1 MIFSLAKSD
10 EAYYINLT
18 TNYENLYH
26 SQNIVLD
33 MQVSTLA
40 EKILKSSKSIRY
52 VTIASLNGK
61 LLFSAHRKTVKTT
74 LSKSESKQSLI
85 MAARA
90 WKLRRSLAQKIGR
103 CKYVVAEY
111 DRVKRITLP
120 AGKNHIIYI
129 TTDPKANH
137 SGIISRVRKFR

>member
-1 MIFSLAKSD
+1 
-10 EAYYINLT
+10 
-18 TNYENLYH
+18 
-26 SQNIVLD
+26 

-40 EKILKSSKSIRY
+40 EKIIKMSPSIRY
-52 VTIASLNGK
+52 VSIASLNGK
-61 LLFSAHRKTVKTT
+61 LLFSAHRRTVKTT
-74 LSKSESKQSLI
+74 LSKSESRQSLQ

-90 WKLRRSLAQKIGR
+90 WKTRKSLAKKIGR

-120 AGKNHIIYI
+120 AGKSHLLYI

-137 SGIISRVRKFR
+137 NRIIQRVRKFR

>member
-1 MIFSLAKSD
+1 
-10 EAYYINLT
+10 
-18 TNYENLYH
+18 
-26 SQNIVLD
+26 

-40 EKILKSSKSIRY
+40 DKILRSSKSIRY
-52 VTIASLNGK
+52 VTIASLNGNI
-61 LLFSAHRKTVKTT
+61 LFSVHRKSVKTT

-90 WKLRRSLAQKIGR
+90 WKQRRALAQKIGR
-103 CKYVVAEY
+103 CKYVLAEY

-120 AGKNHIIYI
+120 AGKNHILYV

-137 SGIISRVRKFR
+137 SGIINRIRKFR

>member
-1 MIFSLAKSD
+1 
-10 EAYYINLT
+10 
-18 TNYENLYH
+18 
-26 SQNIVLD
+26 

-40 EKILKSSKSIRY
+40 DKILRSSKSIRY
-52 VTIASLNGK
+52 VTIASLNGNI
-61 LLFSAHRKTVKTT
+61 LFSAHRKSVKTT

-90 WKLRRSLAQKIGR
+90 WKQRRALAKKIGR
-103 CKYVVAEY
+103 CKYVLAEY

-120 AGKNHIIYI
+120 AGKNHILYV

-137 SGIISRVRKFR
+137 SGIINRIRKFR